1 MFVADCGWLR
11 LPISILFG
19 VVADDDD
26 DDELTKG
33 FTLWILFIH
42 FSLFSVPPLHFFFSF
57 FDDNDGKILKSYSEP
72 SGDAFGE

>member
-19 VVADDDD
+19 VVAAAAADDDEE
-26 DDELTKG
+26 ELTKG

-42 FSLFSVPPLHFFFSF
+42 FSHFSVFFSF
-57 FDDNDGKILKSYSEP
+57 DNDNDNDGKILKSHSEP

>member
-11 LPISILFG
+11 LPISRLFG
-19 VVADDDD
+19 VAADDDD
-26 DDELTKG
+26 DDDEEELTKG

-42 FSLFSVPPLHFFFSF
+42 FSLFSVLFFFSF
-57 FDDNDGKILKSYSEP
+57 DNDVGKILKSYSEP

>member
-19 VVADDDD
+19 VVAAAAADDN
-26 DDELTKG
+26 DEELIKG

-42 FSLFSVPPLHFFFSF
+42 FSLLSVFFFFSF
-57 FDDNDGKILKSYSEP
+57 DNDVGKILKSYSEP

>member
-19 VVADDDD
+19 VAVADDDD
-26 DDELTKG
+26 DEELTKG

-42 FSLFSVPPLHFFFSF
+42 FSLFSVFFFFSF
-57 FDDNDGKILKSYSEP
+57 DNDDGKILKSYSEP